1 MEGLGRVG
9 TEQVPRL
16 TPSLSGGEWRGSGRE
31 QDSVGKTREIGEDP
45 RAEDDR
51 AVRSD

>member
-16 TPSLSGGEWRGSGRE
+16 TPSLSGERAGGSRIRR
-31 QDSVGKTREIGEDP
+31 SVGKTREIGEDL